1 MGRRMSDKELDEILE
16 RLRRGDMAAM
26 VLVTRENV
34 VRLLAHADGD
44 DRLEKMLR
52 EKL

>member
-1 MGRRMSDKELDEILE
+1 MSDKELDEILE
-16 RLRRGDMAAM
+16 RLRKGDMSAM

-34 VRLLAHADGD
+34 VRLLARADGD
-44 DRLEKMLR
+44 DNLEKALR